1 MTDLGTL
8 GGSYSI
14 AHGVNDAGQVVWKPG
29 HVLHI
34 SHRLVLWSEL
44 QVYLLHECDLSRLEL
59 GVLVSLRSLL
69 GEYLGP
75 WIPSSWRSAFWS
87 SRCTGM
93 YLIFGLIMIPFP

>member
-14 AHGVNDAGQVVWKPG
+14 AHGANDAGQIVWKPG

-34 SHRLVLWSEL
+34 SRRLVLWNEL

-59 GVLVSLRSLL
+59 DVFVSFPGLVVTTLAPLNS
-69 GEYLGP
+69 
-75 WIPSSWRSAFWS
+75 I
-87 SRCTGM
+87 
-93 YLIFGLIMIPFP
+93 